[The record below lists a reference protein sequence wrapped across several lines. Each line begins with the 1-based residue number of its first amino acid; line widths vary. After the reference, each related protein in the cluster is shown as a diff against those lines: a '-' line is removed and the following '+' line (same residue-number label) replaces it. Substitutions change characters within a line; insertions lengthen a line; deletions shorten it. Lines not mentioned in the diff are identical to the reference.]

1 MTAGPTGYP
10 LDIMIDSNFSASAA
24 DADFART
31 ETADALSVA
40 RLRRELSEWLHAHLT
55 LDRERLD
62 DVLLVVNEALTNS
75 AEYAY
80 RGEAHG
86 TMTLDVHYDG
96 ADGTLLLN
104 VSDRGRWRHVDP
116 AAQPNT
122 RGRGLPLMRALS
134 DWMSISWTSDGTCVQ
149 MRFDNCAAGVRAEA
163 FAYV

>member
-1 MTAGPTGYP
+1 MTAGPAGYP
-10 LDIMIDSNFSASAA
+10 LDIMTDSNFSTSAA

-40 RLRRELSEWLHAHLT
+40 RLRHELAAWLRAHLT
-55 LDRERLD
+55 LDRDRLN

-80 RGEAHG
+80 RGRQG
-86 TMTLDVHYDG
+86 TMTLEVHYDG
-96 ADGTLLLN
+96 ADGTLLVD
-104 VSDRGRWRHVDP
+104 VSDRGKWRHVDP

-134 DWMSISWTSDGTCVQ
+134 DRMSISWTSDGTCVQ
-149 MRFDNCAAGVRAEA
+149 MRFDNCAADVRAEA
-163 FAYV
+163 FASV

>member
-1 MTAGPTGYP
+1 MTAGPAGYP
-10 LDIMIDSNFSASAA
+10 LDVMTDSNFSTSAA

-40 RLRRELSEWLHAHLT
+40 RLRHELSKWLCAHLT
-55 LDRERLD
+55 LDRERLN
-62 DVLLVVNEALTNS
+62 DVLLVANEALTNS

-80 RGEAHG
+80 RDRAQG
-86 TMTLDVHYDG
+86 TMTLDAHYDG
-96 ADGTLLLN
+96 ADGSLLLN

-134 DWMSISWTSDGTCVQ
+134 DRMSIAWTADGTSVQ
-149 MRFDNCAAGVRAEA
+149 MRFKNCGAGVPAEA
-163 FAYV
+163 FASV

>member
-1 MTAGPTGYP
+1 
-10 LDIMIDSNFSASAA
+10 LDIMTDSNFSTGAA

-40 RLRRELSEWLHAHLT
+40 RLRHELAKWLRTHLT
-55 LDRERLD
+55 LDRERLN
-62 DVLLVVNEALTNS
+62 DVLLVVTEALTNS

-80 RGEAHG
+80 RGGAQG

-96 ADGTLLLN
+96 AYGTLLLN

-134 DWMSISWTSDGTCVQ
+134 DRMTISWTADGTCVQ
-149 MRFDNCAAGVRAEA
+149 MRFDNCGAGVPAEA
-163 FAYV
+163 FASV

>member
-1 MTAGPTGYP
+1 MTAGPAGYP
-10 LDIMIDSNFSASAA
+10 LDTMTDSNFSTSTA
-24 DADFART
+24 DADFVRT

-40 RLRRELSEWLHAHLT
+40 RLRHELSAWLRAHLT
-55 LDRERLD
+55 LDRDRLN

-80 RGEAHG
+80 RGRQG

-96 ADGTLLLN
+96 ADGTLLAR
-104 VSDRGRWRHVDP
+104 VSDRGKWRHVDP

-134 DWMSISWTSDGTCVQ
+134 DRMSISWTSDGTCVQ

-163 FAYV
+163 FASV

>member
-1 MTAGPTGYP
+1 MT
-10 LDIMIDSNFSASAA
+10 DSNFFARAA

-40 RLRRELSEWLHAHLT
+40 RLRHELSQWLRTHLT
-55 LDRERLD
+55 LDVDRLN

-80 RGEAHG
+80 RGGEG
-86 TMTLDVHYDG
+86 TMTLDVYHDA
-96 ADGTLLLN
+96 ADGTLL
-104 VSDRGRWRHVDP
+104 VSISDGGRWRHVDP

-134 DWMSISWTSDGTCVQ
+134 DRMTISWTSDGTCVQ
-149 MRFDNCAAGVRAEA
+149 MRFDNCGAQFDARAYA
-163 FAYV
+163 SV

>member
-1 MTAGPTGYP
+1 MTAGPAGYP
-10 LDIMIDSNFSASAA
+10 SEIMTDSNFSTSAA

-40 RLRRELSEWLHAHLT
+40 RLRHELSKWLRAHLA

-62 DVLLVVNEALTNS
+62 DVLLVVTEALTNS

-80 RGEAHG
+80 RDGDLG

-96 ADGTLLLN
+96 ADGTLLIN
-104 VSDRGRWRHVDP
+104 VSDRGKWRHVDP

-122 RGRGLPLMRALS
+122 RGRGLPLMRVLS
-134 DWMSISWTSDGTCVQ
+134 DRMSIAWTADGTCVQ
-149 MRFDNCAAGVRAEA
+149 MRFDNCGAGVPVEA
-163 FAYV
+163 FASV

>member
-1 MTAGPTGYP
+1 MTRGPAGYP
-10 LDIMIDSNFSASAA
+10 LDIMSDSNFSTSTA

-40 RLRRELSEWLHAHLT
+40 RLRHELSDWLRTHLP
-55 LDRERLD
+55 LDRDRRN

-80 RGEAHG
+80 RGGQG

-96 ADGTLLLN
+96 AEGALLVN
-104 VSDRGRWRHVDP
+104 VSDRGKWRHVDP

-134 DWMSISWTSDGTCVQ
+134 DRMSIAWTSDGTCVQ
-149 MRFDNCAAGVRAEA
+149 MRFDNCAAGVHLK
-163 FAYV
+163 AYASV